1 MRGHQLLFFYSCK
14 ELLLRTQTAEQ
25 SKNGQ
30 TKASEESNLEELLS
44 SESEDVVELLFGHV
58 GALGG
63 AHARTHHQ
71 MGQHHLLLGD
81 LSDSLLHRVT
91 SHETESAERRG
102 GGGRIALISD
112 GNTRHYVVAS
122 VTSFRIG

>member
-81 LSDSLLHRVT
+81 LSDTLLHRVT
-91 SHETESAERRG
+91 SHETEDSEGRKA
-102 GGGRIALISD
+102 GRIVSISD
-112 GNTRHYVVAS
+112 GNTRHHVRAS
-122 VTSFRIG
+122 VTSFRIR